1 MEKAQ
6 YIAIIILR
14 LFIGI
19 LIVLSVAR
27 MNLFLLVMSFF
38 VLFLTFLPAIIGK
51 SFRINLPIE
60 IDFVLTLVLYLH
72 YALGEYNGF
81 YVRFSWWDIFLH
93 TGNSVILGFIGMTFV
108 YILLITSKI
117 KAKPILVATFSIFFA
132 VFIGVIWEI
141 FEFTIDQIF
150 GFNMQKSGLVDT
162 MTDLMM
168 DVVGASLIGVAG
180 FFYIKNPKPNL
191 LHSWALKILKGIRR
205 ESKD

>member
-1 MEKAQ
+1 MQ

-14 LFIGI
+14 CLIGA
-19 LIVLSVAR
+19 LIVLSASR
-27 MNLFLLVMSFF
+27 MNLFLSVMSFF
-38 VLFLTFLPAIIGK
+38 VLFLTFFPAIIGK

-60 IDFVLTLVLYLH
+60 IDFVLALVLYLH

-93 TGNSVILGFIGMTFV
+93 TGNSIILGFIGMTFV

-141 FEFTIDQIF
+141 FEFTMDQLF
-150 GFNMQKSGLVDT
+150 GFNMQKSGLADT

-168 DVVGASLIGVAG
+168 DVVGASLIGIGG
-180 FFYIKNPKPNL
+180 FFYIKSPRPNF
-191 LHSWALKILKGIRR
+191 LHNWALKILKGIRR
-205 ESKD
+205 K